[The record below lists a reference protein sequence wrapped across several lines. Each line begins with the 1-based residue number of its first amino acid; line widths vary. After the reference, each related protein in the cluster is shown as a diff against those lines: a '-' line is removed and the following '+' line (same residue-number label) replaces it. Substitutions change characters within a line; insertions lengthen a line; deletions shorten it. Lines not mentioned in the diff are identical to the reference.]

1 MIAVHTKSAYEHVHH
16 AMSNT
21 LHDDAAADIDADTA
35 NCVGE
40 VAELS
45 CARHDFNRMLL
56 DQQKAFDAELVRF
69 RADARTR
76 LLYEQDA
83 AAAEVLHIQQHAA
96 MQLQA
101 CKYAFDAERAIYAK
115 TLQDERAAYMK
126 LQTVNGRL
134 LRMLHLYMSRAA
146 HHTHHEAEKK
156 CQLDSHFELHK
167 LQVEA
172 DNAAGMLERVSS
184 TTHRDLVT

>member
-1 MIAVHTKSAYEHVHH
+1 MIAVHTESAYEHVHH
-16 AMSNT
+16 VMSTT
-21 LHDDAAADIDADTA
+21 LHEDAAADIDADTA
-35 NCVGE
+35 NCVRE

-45 CARHDFNRMLL
+45 CAHRDFNRMLL
-56 DQQKAFDAELVRF
+56 NQQIAFDAEMVRF

-76 LLYEQDA
+76 LLYEQDD
-83 AAAEVLHIQQHAA
+83 AAAEILHIQQQAA

-134 LRMLHLYMSRAA
+134 LRMLHLYMCRAA

-156 CQLDSHFELHK
+156 WQLDSQFELHK
-167 LQVEA
+167 LQVGA
-172 DNAAGMLERVSS
+172 DKAAGMMERVSS
-184 TTHRDLVT
+184 ATHPVLVT

>member
-1 MIAVHTKSAYEHVHH
+1 MPSPGLPTLLFLSICMIAVHTKSAYEHVHH

-45 CARHDFNRMLL
+45 CARHDFNRML
-56 DQQKAFDAELVRF
+56 Q
-69 RADARTR
+69 
-76 LLYEQDA
+76 A
-83 AAAEVLHIQQHAA
+83 AN
-96 MQLQA
+96 
-101 CKYAFDAERAIYAK
+101 YAFDAERTIYAN